1 MSSVPEPIGRA
12 APEPAGS
19 GPAHPEGSWVQPLST
34 GILAAVVGFAS
45 TFTIVLQ
52 AMRAAGASPAEAASG
67 LMVVCLLQCFLT
79 LGFSLRWRIPI
90 SIVWSTPGAALMIA
104 TGVPS
109 GGYAAAIGAVMF
121 AGVLIVVA
129 GLWRPFGRAVGTIPA
144 SLAAAMLSGIL
155 FGLCLA
161 PIQAAAEMPRY
172 AAPIIIAWALTW
184 RFARSYAV
192 PAALA
197 VAVTIVVLVTH
208 LPPDTLGRSAPVL
221 IATAPA
227 LSWATLGS
235 LGVPLFVV
243 TMASQNIP
251 GLAVLRANGYQPAIG
266 PIFVATGI
274 GSIASAV
281 FGGVPLNL
289 AALTA
294 ALCAGPDAHADP
306 RFRYWATVVTGLV
319 YLGLG
324 LGAGFAAALVTA
336 SPPLLIQSVA
346 GLALLGAFAGA
357 LSSALHDETDRLP
370 AAVTFLVAASGV
382 SFFGI
387 GPAFWGLAT
396 GGILMTLD
404 RWRTS
409 RVQRRAPRREKVID
423 ARVGR

>member
-1 MSSVPEPIGRA
+1 MSSVPEPIEGVVPGGGET
-12 APEPAGS
+12 APS
-19 GPAHPEGSWVQPLST
+19 HPKGSWVQPLST

-52 AMRAAGASPAEAASG
+52 AMRAVGASPAEAASG
-67 LMVVCLLQCFLT
+67 LMAVCLLQCFLT
-79 LGFSLRWRIPI
+79 LGFSLWWRAPI

-104 TGVPS
+104 TGVPP
-109 GGYAAAIGAVMF
+109 GGYPSALGAVAF
-121 AGVLIVVA
+121 AGLLILAA
-129 GLWRPFGRAVGTIPA
+129 GLWRPFGRAVGAMPA

-161 PIQAAAEMPRY
+161 PVKAVAEMPRY
-172 AAPIIIAWALTW
+172 AAPIIVAWALTW

-197 VAVTIVVLVTH
+197 VAVTIVVLVAH
-208 LPPDTLGRSAPVL
+208 LPPDTARQSTPVL

-227 LSWATLGS
+227 LSWSTLGS
-235 LGVPLFVV
+235 LGVPLFIV
-243 TMASQNIP
+243 TMASQNVP
-251 GLAVLRANGYQPAIG
+251 GLAVLRANGYQPAIR
-266 PIFVATGI
+266 PIFIATGI
-274 GSIASAV
+274 GSVASAA

-306 RFRYWATVVTGLV
+306 RLRYWATVVTGLV

-324 LGAGFAAALVTA
+324 LGSGFAAALVTA

-357 LSSALHDETDRLP
+357 LSGAVHNETDRLP

-382 SFFGI
+382 AFLGI
-387 GPAFWGLAT
+387 GLGT
-396 GGILMTLD
+396 GGILMALD

-409 RVQRRAPRREKVID
+409 RATRRPPGGQKVID
-423 ARVGR
+423 VRVGG